1 MYVTS
6 QLVLFEVEMICVH
19 KLNKKK
25 TDRYFLNAEFIQI
38 VESTPD
44 TMISLS
50 TGEKYLVAESIEEVI
65 DKVLEYKRLI
75 QNKFNPVS
83 RSINED

>member
-1 MYVTS
+1 
-6 QLVLFEVEMICVH
+6 MICVH

-25 TDRYFLNAEFIQI
+25 TDRYYLNAEFIQI

-50 TGEKYLVAESIEEVI
+50 TGEKYLVSESIEEVVTKI
-65 DKVLEYKRLI
+65 LEYKRLT
-75 QNKFNPVS
+75 QSKFNPAS
-83 RSINED
+83 RSVDED